1 MRVSFESSHH
11 SFWVARWISSLI
23 IDKVPLPPIPTTLNQ
38 RGYPCPR
45 HSILC
50 STERVQYPASP
61 SSFSLPPYLSTFLL
75 FSFSF
80 FFFPFF
86 FCIIPCALPG
96 SPGVC
101 HPVLPLSLS
110 LSLGTPLFLRS
121 PSMRRGQ
128 IYEGRGWR
136 TSTYIY
142 IFIRVSAAC
151 LCVCTRACVLEE
163 GWGGKRRNRRREL
176 CVELIRAS
184 LKVSRSKFPPP
195 TSSFLLPQPLRFRLA
210 RYNAVVVGPARV
222 SRLEIATRSAKY
234 HGKDANEPFGNRAT
248 NRSAAN

>member
-110 LSLGTPLFLRS
+110 LSLWVPLFFFEALRC
-121 PSMRRGQ
+121 G
-128 IYEGRGWR
+128 EGKFTREEGGAR
-136 TSTYIY
+136 ARIYIY
-142 IFIRVSAAC
+142 LYVC
-151 LCVCTRACVLEE
+151 LLRACVYVRVRVYSKRDEAE
-163 GWGGKRRNRRREL
+163 SGGTGGESCALN
-176 CVELIRAS
+176 
-184 LKVSRSKFPPP
+184 
-195 TSSFLLPQPLRFRLA
+195 
-210 RYNAVVVGPARV
+210 
-222 SRLEIATRSAKY
+222 
-234 HGKDANEPFGNRAT
+234 
-248 NRSAAN
+248 